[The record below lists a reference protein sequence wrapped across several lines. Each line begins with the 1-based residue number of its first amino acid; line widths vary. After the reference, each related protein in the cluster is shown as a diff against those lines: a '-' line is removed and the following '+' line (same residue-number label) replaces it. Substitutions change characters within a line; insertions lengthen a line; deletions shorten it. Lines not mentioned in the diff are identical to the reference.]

1 MAITLDEA
9 VTQTLGAQPK
19 PADQAPSTDNAL
31 SAAVDRMY
39 DPGREAAKTVL
50 SDAMKALPE
59 QAANDQQMARAAGL
73 PLDLVERNREQVQ
86 QSLKLRELQQVVSA
100 SPVLQAQMMNP
111 EFAKLAHDDAP
122 VLGGVAQALQIAGN
136 VGRATLSG
144 IGPKFNE
151 GAWGLVRAV
160 GDVMGEAGRPIS
172 ESAARLGGVARAQ
185 ADALMPKASNAWEG
199 GVYSGFQSLG
209 LNLTQLPLAF
219 LPGGQAALAGSM
231 APRMAPTLASM
242 GLNTGGQA
250 YGQARDQ
257 GVGVVPSLIFG
268 GSQGLIEAGT
278 EMIGLPALFRLLK
291 PGQMGT
297 KALEYLLREQGGEQI
312 ATALQDLNEWAVL
325 PENKTKGID
334 DYLAERPNAALQTAI
349 ATAVGG
355 GAQVALMKG
364 AGRIINQAEYSQFK
378 AQQSEQRAAMLA
390 QLGEL
395 ASASK
400 VLQRDPGSFEQFVAK
415 AAEDG
420 PVDTVYIDGQVL
432 MQSGVAAQVAAAS
445 PAVAEQL
452 TQAAQTGGTVA
463 IPVADY
469 AANIAP
475 TEYAQ
480 ALQDHLRTE
489 PDGYSP
495 AEAKLYM
502 QEQGQKVQEQLERA
516 ISQAQQSDEFRA
528 SAEAVKSTLLDQL
541 NAAQRFRPEVNDA
554 YSAVVSAYY
563 ATRAAQMG
571 VTPQELYERR
581 PLLVRAQGLN
591 GLQFDQ
597 GQNDQT
603 DDVDEATGL
612 PLNADGT
619 VTVYHHTSA
628 EKAAKIRQ
636 TGFLRSAGEPDL
648 YFTTRADTDTGYGD
662 TAIAVRVKPE
672 RLALDDEFPG
682 GRADFRVAAPSR
694 VRRLR
699 FLPDGSAVL
708 NQSAV
713 ALKEA
718 QTRLAEMGVDADL
731 SQSRGVITLSKIVV
745 PEGAR
750 GAGVGTRA
758 MQTLVDYAD
767 RTGQH
772 IALTPSSDFG
782 GDKKRLTAFYKRFG
796 FVENKGK
803 NRAFST
809 KEGMYRQAAGKVLYQ
824 SQQPAREGARGTTAP
839 MPANQAPGAP
849 GDAQQGA
856 FTGNAV
862 IDAGI
867 RFVSEIEALAEEHG
881 RVYIR
886 WSPSAKGDLK
896 GSQQSRDFVSGS
908 AHGGLSAI
916 EITGDMHPVD
926 IARYLAEYGFLRMQD
941 RRSTPHVFLAE
952 RVGSDS
958 DGYASVK
965 PRKLLLDST
974 PEVVKAI
981 DLKLTDVMDAMD
993 DIQKESRRLERS
1005 PGHAATLQ
1013 RLENANNRLARL
1025 LPNEPFAP
1033 AATGGYNQGQQTASP
1048 EFKRWFAG
1056 SKVVGAAD
1064 GKPLV
1069 SRSSLVAA
1077 RKSAM
1082 LEGRMNGG
1090 SSNAKS
1096 IADLLVS
1103 QAFSLKGLGG
1113 LEIPAQRKVLNGVLS
1128 LGDDFKVLRSVV
1140 DLVPV
1145 DVVNILTGKN
1155 LSPEMLFR
1163 DEAMLKQLLSADR
1176 DGSVSTAI
1184 DIADA
1189 LVVAVAGVA
1198 AKGSA
1203 IASNP
1208 FAGTQKVGSA
1218 ADTGDA
1224 DVLHDAILNQTTGN
1238 NGQFDPNDPN
1248 ILHQGPRGTFSPEQ
1262 LAITLLRGADLST
1275 FLHESGHFFFE
1286 NDIALASEIL
1296 AAQQQGESITAGEQQ
1311 ILDDVGALLTW
1322 HGLKGDVRQQ
1332 LAEWHN
1338 LPFEEKRSHH
1348 EKTAESFEAYL
1359 FSGKAPSAEL
1369 APYFQRFR
1377 AWLVNVYRGLKEFL
1391 AGHPQAGEL
1400 TPEVRQVFDRMLA
1413 SNDAILAAEQSR
1425 SMLALFETAE
1435 QAGFSPEAWAAY
1447 QGIDAER
1454 TQDAVQELQAR
1465 GLRDLQWLR
1474 GARSRELK
1482 ALQKQARGLRAAI
1495 ETDVRQKIMAEPVYR
1510 AWRFL
1515 TSKLTDADKI
1525 GTPPAP
1531 QKSGAG
1537 LNRDTDSLLVAIAKL
1552 GGIARES
1559 AGQHLGVHKDDFR
1572 TPSGVFG
1579 KPVFRKDGGLSAD
1592 AMANLLVAEGYLTTE
1607 EDGKHDLRQLEER
1620 IADELGGRPQ
1630 YSAFRD
1636 PALAEEM
1643 RAGDQVRDPEGLGAG
1658 RLDLDSLREMYGTP
1672 EAGQMPVWQR
1682 LKDLRMTSSKDAM
1695 HPDIVAQLF
1704 GFTSG
1709 DELVQTLLATNP
1721 LKDEI
1726 QARVDQ
1732 RMIEQHGELATPEA
1746 LDRAADAAVHNAAR
1760 ARMVATEMDALAKA
1774 TGTQRA
1780 EIKLLAE
1787 AARQFARETVARLK
1801 VRALKPSM
1809 FSSAQARAAQ
1819 AASAA
1824 MKRGD
1829 APAAMAEKRNEL
1841 LQTQSA
1847 RAAHEALS
1855 EIERGLKYLRRFD
1868 GNVKGLDAEYRDQ
1881 IDALLER
1888 FDLRKA
1894 TSLKAI
1900 DKRKSLAQWMESQ
1913 REQGI
1918 EPNVPQEL
1926 LDAAER
1932 KSYKDMTVEE
1942 FRGLVDTV
1950 RQIEHIGR
1958 LKDKLLTA
1966 KDAREVSAA
1975 IAQAAATVREHGGE
1989 AREQPLERERGVM
2002 PWLRGVLADHRK
2014 FASLLRQ
2021 MDGGTDRGPLQELL
2035 VRTMHERGHWEAGR
2049 NQQATE
2055 VLGEIFEPVTAQ
2067 KGGTV
2072 GKSSTVFI
2080 PEIGASLTRQSRLA
2094 VLLNWGNETNR
2105 QRLME
2110 GFGWSEAQVAAI
2122 LRTLSHA
2129 DVMAANQIWSFIDSF
2144 WPEIE
2149 AKERR
2154 MTGTA
2159 PEKVQALPFVLTL
2172 ADGSQVE
2179 MRGGYYPLKRDDAQG
2194 RAQTEAQLADEMKRG
2209 AFTKATTRR
2218 GHTKARTEGAQYR
2231 LLLDLSVITQ
2241 HVQQVNHDLAW
2252 HEWLTDANKLLDPRR
2267 ELSQAI
2273 VEHYG
2278 QEVMDTLRKH
2288 LEAIATADLQT
2299 GDAMQRA
2306 LLYLRGT
2313 ASRMTMGLS
2322 LTTALMQPFGLTQS
2336 MVRIGPKHV
2345 IKGMARWVGD
2355 AAKFENSITW
2365 IGEKSDMMR
2374 LRNLTFNR
2382 ELSEINASVSRGK
2395 STARK
2400 VYDASLFYLMQ
2411 KMQLIADVPTWIGA
2425 YEKALAEGVD
2435 EAAAIASADQAVLDS
2450 QGGGQTK
2457 DTARIQREHPF
2468 LAMFYSYF
2476 SVTYNL
2482 MAESTGK
2489 TDFRSPASIAGWL
2502 TDMALLAVIP
2512 ALGPS
2517 LLVAMLRGEG
2527 DDKEWDWW
2535 VKKLAEWQAGYLLGT
2550 MVGLREVSGAVS
2562 GFDYAG
2568 PPVGRLVAEVGKF
2581 GKQVAQGE
2589 ADEAF
2594 VRSLV
2599 SVVGAATGVPTT
2611 QAMRSWNGW
2620 KAWDEGRAPPTSV
2633 LMGPPPKH

>member
-1 MAITLDEA
+1 MQLNLSAQLAAKPTL
-9 VTQTLGAQPK
+9 
-19 PADQAPSTDNAL
+19 TDGEQSLVNDSNAL
-31 SAAVDRMY
+31 
-39 DPGREAAKTVL
+39 
-50 SDAMKALPE
+50 
-59 QAANDQQMARAAGL
+59 
-73 PLDLVERNREQVQ
+73 
-86 QSLKLRELQQVVSA
+86 LKW
-100 SPVLQAQMMNP
+100 
-111 EFAKLAHDDAP
+111 F
-122 VLGGVAQALQIAGN
+122 GV
-136 VGRATLSG
+136 
-144 IGPKFNE
+144 
-151 GAWGLVRAV
+151 
-160 GDVMGEAGRPIS
+160 
-172 ESAARLGGVARAQ
+172 
-185 ADALMPKASNAWEG
+185 
-199 GVYSGFQSLG
+199 
-209 LNLTQLPLAF
+209 
-219 LPGGQAALAGSM
+219 
-231 APRMAPTLASM
+231 
-242 GLNTGGQA
+242 
-250 YGQARDQ
+250 RD
-257 GVGVVPSLIFG
+257 I
-268 GSQGLIEAGT
+268 
-278 EMIGLPALFRLLK
+278 
-291 PGQMGT
+291 
-297 KALEYLLREQGGEQI
+297 
-312 ATALQDLNEWAVL
+312 
-325 PENKTKGID
+325 
-334 DYLAERPNAALQTAI
+334 
-349 ATAVGG
+349 
-355 GAQVALMKG
+355 
-364 AGRIINQAEYSQFK
+364 
-378 AQQSEQRAAMLA
+378 
-390 QLGEL
+390 
-395 ASASK
+395 
-400 VLQRDPGSFEQFVAK
+400 
-415 AAEDG
+415 
-420 PVDTVYIDGQVL
+420 
-432 MQSGVAAQVAAAS
+432 
-445 PAVAEQL
+445 
-452 TQAAQTGGTVA
+452 
-463 IPVADY
+463 
-469 AANIAP
+469 
-475 TEYAQ
+475 
-480 ALQDHLRTE
+480 
-489 PDGYSP
+489 
-495 AEAKLYM
+495 
-502 QEQGQKVQEQLERA
+502 
-516 ISQAQQSDEFRA
+516 
-528 SAEAVKSTLLDQL
+528 
-541 NAAQRFRPEVNDA
+541 
-554 YSAVVSAYY
+554 
-563 ATRAAQMG
+563 
-571 VTPQELYERR
+571 
-581 PLLVRAQGLN
+581 
-591 GLQFDQ
+591 
-597 GQNDQT
+597 
-603 DDVDEATGL
+603 
-612 PLNADGT
+612 
-619 VTVYHHTSA
+619 
-628 EKAAKIRQ
+628 
-636 TGFLRSAGEPDL
+636 
-648 YFTTRADTDTGYGD
+648 
-662 TAIAVRVKPE
+662 
-672 RLALDDEFPG
+672 
-682 GRADFRVAAPSR
+682 
-694 VRRLR
+694 
-699 FLPDGSAVL
+699 
-708 NQSAV
+708 
-713 ALKEA
+713 
-718 QTRLAEMGVDADL
+718 
-731 SQSRGVITLSKIVV
+731 
-745 PEGAR
+745 
-750 GAGVGTRA
+750 
-758 MQTLVDYAD
+758 
-767 RTGQH
+767 
-772 IALTPSSDFG
+772 
-782 GDKKRLTAFYKRFG
+782 
-796 FVENKGK
+796 
-803 NRAFST
+803 
-809 KEGMYRQAAGKVLYQ
+809 
-824 SQQPAREGARGTTAP
+824 
-839 MPANQAPGAP
+839 
-849 GDAQQGA
+849 
-856 FTGNAV
+856 
-862 IDAGI
+862 
-867 RFVSEIEALAEEHG
+867 
-881 RVYIR
+881 
-886 WSPSAKGDLK
+886 
-896 GSQQSRDFVSGS
+896 
-908 AHGGLSAI
+908 
-916 EITGDMHPVD
+916 
-926 IARYLAEYGFLRMQD
+926 
-941 RRSTPHVFLAE
+941 
-952 RVGSDS
+952 
-958 DGYASVK
+958 
-965 PRKLLLDST
+965 
-974 PEVVKAI
+974 
-981 DLKLTDVMDAMD
+981 
-993 DIQKESRRLERS
+993 
-1005 PGHAATLQ
+1005 
-1013 RLENANNRLARL
+1013 
-1025 LPNEPFAP
+1025 
-1033 AATGGYNQGQQTASP
+1033 
-1048 EFKRWFAG
+1048 
-1056 SKVVGAAD
+1056 
-1064 GKPLV
+1064 
-1069 SRSSLVAA
+1069 
-1077 RKSAM
+1077 
-1082 LEGRMNGG
+1082 
-1090 SSNAKS
+1090 
-1096 IADLLVS
+1096 
-1103 QAFSLKGLGG
+1103 
-1113 LEIPAQRKVLNGVLS
+1113 
-1128 LGDDFKVLRSVV
+1128 
-1140 DLVPV
+1140 
-1145 DVVNILTGKN
+1145 
-1155 LSPEMLFR
+1155 
-1163 DEAMLKQLLSADR
+1163 
-1176 DGSVSTAI
+1176 
-1184 DIADA
+1184 
-1189 LVVAVAGVA
+1189 
-1198 AKGSA
+1198 
-1203 IASNP
+1203 
-1208 FAGTQKVGSA
+1208 
-1218 ADTGDA
+1218 
-1224 DVLHDAILNQTTGN
+1224 
-1238 NGQFDPNDPN
+1238 
-1248 ILHQGPRGTFSPEQ
+1248 
-1262 LAITLLRGADLST
+1262 
-1275 FLHESGHFFFE
+1275 
-1286 NDIALASEIL
+1286 
-1296 AAQQQGESITAGEQQ
+1296 
-1311 ILDDVGALLTW
+1311 
-1322 HGLKGDVRQQ
+1322 
-1332 LAEWHN
+1332 AEWHN

-1359 FSGKAPSAEL
+1359 FSGQAPSAEL

-1435 QAGFSPEAWAAY
+1435 QGGFSPEAWAAY

-1495 ETDVRQKIMAEPVYR
+1495 ETDVRQQIMAEPVYR

-1515 TSKLTDADKI
+1515 TNKLTDADKI

-1531 QKSGAG
+1531 PKSSAG
-1537 LNRDTDSLLVAIAKL
+1537 LNRETDSLLVAIAKL

-1592 AMANLLVAEGYLTTE
+1592 AMAELLAADGYLTTE
-1607 EDGKHDLRQLEER
+1607 EDGKHDLRQLEEL
-1620 IADELGGRPQ
+1620 ISDELGGRPQ

-1658 RLDLDSLREMYGTP
+1658 RLDVDSLREMYGTP

-2055 VLGEIFEPVTAQ
+2055 ALGEIFEPVTAQ

-2110 GFGWSEAQVAAI
+2110 GFGWSEAQVGAI

-2154 MTGTA
+2154 MTGSA
-2159 PEKVQALPFVLTL
+2159 PEKVQALPFALTL
-2172 ADGSQVE
+2172 ADGTQVE

-2273 VEHYG
+2273 VAHYG

-2288 LEAIATADLQT
+2288 LEAIATGDLQT

-2355 AAKFENSITW
+2355 AAKFENSMAW

-2489 TDFRSPASIAGWL
+2489 TNFRSPASIAGWF

>member
-1 MAITLDEA
+1 
-9 VTQTLGAQPK
+9 
-19 PADQAPSTDNAL
+19 
-31 SAAVDRMY
+31 MY
-39 DPGREAAKTVL
+39 
-50 SDAMKALPE
+50 
-59 QAANDQQMARAAGL
+59 
-73 PLDLVERNREQVQ
+73 
-86 QSLKLRELQQVVSA
+86 
-100 SPVLQAQMMNP
+100 
-111 EFAKLAHDDAP
+111 
-122 VLGGVAQALQIAGN
+122 
-136 VGRATLSG
+136 
-144 IGPKFNE
+144 
-151 GAWGLVRAV
+151 
-160 GDVMGEAGRPIS
+160 
-172 ESAARLGGVARAQ
+172 
-185 ADALMPKASNAWEG
+185 
-199 GVYSGFQSLG
+199 
-209 LNLTQLPLAF
+209 
-219 LPGGQAALAGSM
+219 
-231 APRMAPTLASM
+231 
-242 GLNTGGQA
+242 
-250 YGQARDQ
+250 
-257 GVGVVPSLIFG
+257 
-268 GSQGLIEAGT
+268 
-278 EMIGLPALFRLLK
+278 
-291 PGQMGT
+291 
-297 KALEYLLREQGGEQI
+297 
-312 ATALQDLNEWAVL
+312 
-325 PENKTKGID
+325 
-334 DYLAERPNAALQTAI
+334 
-349 ATAVGG
+349 
-355 GAQVALMKG
+355 
-364 AGRIINQAEYSQFK
+364 
-378 AQQSEQRAAMLA
+378 
-390 QLGEL
+390 
-395 ASASK
+395 
-400 VLQRDPGSFEQFVAK
+400 
-415 AAEDG
+415 
-420 PVDTVYIDGQVL
+420 
-432 MQSGVAAQVAAAS
+432 
-445 PAVAEQL
+445 
-452 TQAAQTGGTVA
+452 
-463 IPVADY
+463 
-469 AANIAP
+469 
-475 TEYAQ
+475 
-480 ALQDHLRTE
+480 
-489 PDGYSP
+489 
-495 AEAKLYM
+495 
-502 QEQGQKVQEQLERA
+502 
-516 ISQAQQSDEFRA
+516 
-528 SAEAVKSTLLDQL
+528 
-541 NAAQRFRPEVNDA
+541 
-554 YSAVVSAYY
+554 
-563 ATRAAQMG
+563 
-571 VTPQELYERR
+571 
-581 PLLVRAQGLN
+581 
-591 GLQFDQ
+591 
-597 GQNDQT
+597 
-603 DDVDEATGL
+603 
-612 PLNADGT
+612 NADL
-619 VTVYHHTSA
+619 TS
-628 EKAAKIRQ
+628 
-636 TGFLRSAGEPDL
+636 
-648 YFTTRADTDTGYGD
+648 
-662 TAIAVRVKPE
+662 
-672 RLALDDEFPG
+672 
-682 GRADFRVAAPSR
+682 
-694 VRRLR
+694 
-699 FLPDGSAVL
+699 
-708 NQSAV
+708 
-713 ALKEA
+713 
-718 QTRLAEMGVDADL
+718 
-731 SQSRGVITLSKIVV
+731 
-745 PEGAR
+745 
-750 GAGVGTRA
+750 
-758 MQTLVDYAD
+758 
-767 RTGQH
+767 
-772 IALTPSSDFG
+772 
-782 GDKKRLTAFYKRFG
+782 
-796 FVENKGK
+796 
-803 NRAFST
+803 
-809 KEGMYRQAAGKVLYQ
+809 
-824 SQQPAREGARGTTAP
+824 
-839 MPANQAPGAP
+839 
-849 GDAQQGA
+849 
-856 FTGNAV
+856 
-862 IDAGI
+862 
-867 RFVSEIEALAEEHG
+867 
-881 RVYIR
+881 
-886 WSPSAKGDLK
+886 
-896 GSQQSRDFVSGS
+896 
-908 AHGGLSAI
+908 
-916 EITGDMHPVD
+916 
-926 IARYLAEYGFLRMQD
+926 
-941 RRSTPHVFLAE
+941 
-952 RVGSDS
+952 
-958 DGYASVK
+958 
-965 PRKLLLDST
+965 
-974 PEVVKAI
+974 
-981 DLKLTDVMDAMD
+981 
-993 DIQKESRRLERS
+993 
-1005 PGHAATLQ
+1005 
-1013 RLENANNRLARL
+1013 
-1025 LPNEPFAP
+1025 
-1033 AATGGYNQGQQTASP
+1033 
-1048 EFKRWFAG
+1048 
-1056 SKVVGAAD
+1056 
-1064 GKPLV
+1064 
-1069 SRSSLVAA
+1069 
-1077 RKSAM
+1077 
-1082 LEGRMNGG
+1082 
-1090 SSNAKS
+1090 
-1096 IADLLVS
+1096 
-1103 QAFSLKGLGG
+1103 
-1113 LEIPAQRKVLNGVLS
+1113 
-1128 LGDDFKVLRSVV
+1128 
-1140 DLVPV
+1140 
-1145 DVVNILTGKN
+1145 
-1155 LSPEMLFR
+1155 
-1163 DEAMLKQLLSADR
+1163 
-1176 DGSVSTAI
+1176 
-1184 DIADA
+1184 
-1189 LVVAVAGVA
+1189 
-1198 AKGSA
+1198 
-1203 IASNP
+1203 
-1208 FAGTQKVGSA
+1208 
-1218 ADTGDA
+1218 
-1224 DVLHDAILNQTTGN
+1224 
-1238 NGQFDPNDPN
+1238 
-1248 ILHQGPRGTFSPEQ
+1248 
-1262 LAITLLRGADLST
+1262 
-1275 FLHESGHFFFE
+1275 FLHESAHFFFE

-1296 AAQQQGESITAGEQQ
+1296 AAQHQGASITAGEQQ

-1435 QAGFSPEAWAAY
+1435 QGGFSPEAWAAY

-1482 ALQKQARGLRAAI
+1482 ALQKQARGLRASI
-1495 ETDVRQKIMAEPVYR
+1495 ETDVRQQIMAEPVYR

-1515 TSKLTDADKI
+1515 TNKLTDADKI

-1531 QKSGAG
+1531 PKSSAG
-1537 LNRDTDSLLVAIAKL
+1537 LNRETDSLLVAIAKL

-1592 AMANLLVAEGYLTTE
+1592 AMAELLAADGYLTTE
-1607 EDGKHDLRQLEER
+1607 EDGKHDLRQLKEL
-1620 IADELGGRPQ
+1620 ISDELGGRPQ

-1658 RLDLDSLREMYGTP
+1658 RLDVDSLREMYGTP

-2055 VLGEIFEPVTAQ
+2055 ALGEIFEPVTAQ

-2110 GFGWSEAQVAAI
+2110 GFGLSEAQVGAI

-2154 MTGTA
+2154 MTGSA

-2172 ADGSQVE
+2172 ADGTQVE

-2194 RAQTEAQLADEMKRG
+2194 RAQTEAQLADETKRG

-2218 GHTKARTEGAQYR
+2218 SHNKARTEGAQYR

-2273 VEHYG
+2273 VAHYG

-2288 LEAIATADLQT
+2288 LEAIATGDLQT

-2425 YEKALAEGVD
+2425 YEKALSEGVD
-2435 EAAAIASADQAVLDS
+2435 EAAAVASADQAVLDS

-2489 TDFRSPASIAGWL
+2489 TNFRSPASIAGWF

>member
-19 PADQAPSTDNAL
+19 PADQAPATDNAL

-50 SDAMKALPE
+50 SDALKALPE

-185 ADALMPKASNAWEG
+185 ADALMPKASNVWEG

-297 KALEYLLREQGGEQI
+297 KALEYLLREQGGEQL
-312 ATALQDLNEWAVL
+312 ATVLQDANEFFVL
-325 PENKTKGID
+325 PENKNKGID

-502 QEQGQKVQEQLERA
+502 QEQGQQVQEQLERA

-528 SAEAVKSTLLDQL
+528 SAEAVKSALLEQL
-541 NAAQRFRPEVNDA
+541 NTAQRFRPEVNEA
-554 YSAVVSAYY
+554 YAAVVSAYY

-571 VTPQELYERR
+571 VTASELFAQRR
-581 PLLVRAQGLN
+581 LRIGSQQLN

-708 NQSAV
+708 NQ
-713 ALKEA
+713 
-718 QTRLAEMGVDADL
+718 
-731 SQSRGVITLSKIVV
+731 
-745 PEGAR
+745 
-750 GAGVGTRA
+750 
-758 MQTLVDYAD
+758 
-767 RTGQH
+767 
-772 IALTPSSDFG
+772 
-782 GDKKRLTAFYKRFG
+782 
-796 FVENKGK
+796 
-803 NRAFST
+803 
-809 KEGMYRQAAGKVLYQ
+809 
-824 SQQPAREGARGTTAP
+824 
-839 MPANQAPGAP
+839 
-849 GDAQQGA
+849 
-856 FTGNAV
+856 
-862 IDAGI
+862 
-867 RFVSEIEALAEEHG
+867 
-881 RVYIR
+881 
-886 WSPSAKGDLK
+886 
-896 GSQQSRDFVSGS
+896 
-908 AHGGLSAI
+908 
-916 EITGDMHPVD
+916 
-926 IARYLAEYGFLRMQD
+926 
-941 RRSTPHVFLAE
+941 
-952 RVGSDS
+952 
-958 DGYASVK
+958 
-965 PRKLLLDST
+965 
-974 PEVVKAI
+974 
-981 DLKLTDVMDAMD
+981 
-993 DIQKESRRLERS
+993 
-1005 PGHAATLQ
+1005 
-1013 RLENANNRLARL
+1013 
-1025 LPNEPFAP
+1025 
-1033 AATGGYNQGQQTASP
+1033 
-1048 EFKRWFAG
+1048 
-1056 SKVVGAAD
+1056 
-1064 GKPLV
+1064 
-1069 SRSSLVAA
+1069 
-1077 RKSAM
+1077 
-1082 LEGRMNGG
+1082 
-1090 SSNAKS
+1090 
-1096 IADLLVS
+1096 
-1103 QAFSLKGLGG
+1103 
-1113 LEIPAQRKVLNGVLS
+1113 
-1128 LGDDFKVLRSVV
+1128 
-1140 DLVPV
+1140 
-1145 DVVNILTGKN
+1145 
-1155 LSPEMLFR
+1155 
-1163 DEAMLKQLLSADR
+1163 
-1176 DGSVSTAI
+1176 
-1184 DIADA
+1184 
-1189 LVVAVAGVA
+1189 
-1198 AKGSA
+1198 
-1203 IASNP
+1203 
-1208 FAGTQKVGSA
+1208 
-1218 ADTGDA
+1218 
-1224 DVLHDAILNQTTGN
+1224 TTGN

-1248 ILHQGPRGTFSPEQ
+1248 ILHQGPRATFSPEQ

-1435 QAGFSPEAWAAY
+1435 QGGFSPEAWAAY

-1495 ETDVRQKIMAEPVYR
+1495 ETDVRQQIMAEPVYR

-1515 TSKLTDADKI
+1515 TNKLTDADKI

-1531 QKSGAG
+1531 PKSSAG
-1537 LNRDTDSLLVAIAKL
+1537 LNRETDSLLVAIAKL

-1592 AMANLLVAEGYLTTE
+1592 AMAELLVSDGYLTTE
-1607 EDGKHDLRQLEER
+1607 EDGKHDLRQLEEL
-1620 IADELGGRPQ
+1620 ISDELGGRPQ

-1643 RAGDQVRDPEGLGAG
+1643 RAGDQVRDPDGLGAG

-2055 VLGEIFEPVTAQ
+2055 ALGEIFEPVTAQ

-2110 GFGWSEAQVAAI
+2110 GFGLSEAQVGAI

-2154 MTGTA
+2154 MTGSA

-2172 ADGSQVE
+2172 ADGTQVE

-2273 VEHYG
+2273 VAHYG

-2288 LEAIATADLQT
+2288 LEAIATGDLQT

-2355 AAKFENSITW
+2355 AAKFENSMAW

-2489 TDFRSPASIAGWL
+2489 TNFRSPASIAGWF

-2517 LLVAMLRGEG
+2517 LLAAMLRGEG

>member
-1 MAITLDEA
+1 MS
-9 VTQTLGAQPK
+9 K
-19 PADQAPSTDNAL
+19 
-31 SAAVDRMY
+31 
-39 DPGREAAKTVL
+39 K
-50 SDAMKALPE
+50 
-59 QAANDQQMARAAGL
+59 
-73 PLDLVERNREQVQ
+73 
-86 QSLKLRELQQVVSA
+86 
-100 SPVLQAQMMNP
+100 
-111 EFAKLAHDDAP
+111 
-122 VLGGVAQALQIAGN
+122 GGFNYVA
-136 VGRATLSG
+136 
-144 IGPKFNE
+144 
-151 GAWGLVRAV
+151 
-160 GDVMGEAGRPIS
+160 
-172 ESAARLGGVARAQ
+172 
-185 ADALMPKASNAWEG
+185 
-199 GVYSGFQSLG
+199 
-209 LNLTQLPLAF
+209 
-219 LPGGQAALAGSM
+219 
-231 APRMAPTLASM
+231 
-242 GLNTGGQA
+242 
-250 YGQARDQ
+250 
-257 GVGVVPSLIFG
+257 
-268 GSQGLIEAGT
+268 
-278 EMIGLPALFRLLK
+278 
-291 PGQMGT
+291 
-297 KALEYLLREQGGEQI
+297 
-312 ATALQDLNEWAVL
+312 
-325 PENKTKGID
+325 
-334 DYLAERPNAALQTAI
+334 
-349 ATAVGG
+349 
-355 GAQVALMKG
+355 
-364 AGRIINQAEYSQFK
+364 
-378 AQQSEQRAAMLA
+378 
-390 QLGEL
+390 
-395 ASASK
+395 
-400 VLQRDPGSFEQFVAK
+400 
-415 AAEDG
+415 
-420 PVDTVYIDGQVL
+420 
-432 MQSGVAAQVAAAS
+432 
-445 PAVAEQL
+445 
-452 TQAAQTGGTVA
+452 
-463 IPVADY
+463 
-469 AANIAP
+469 
-475 TEYAQ
+475 
-480 ALQDHLRTE
+480 
-489 PDGYSP
+489 
-495 AEAKLYM
+495 
-502 QEQGQKVQEQLERA
+502 
-516 ISQAQQSDEFRA
+516 
-528 SAEAVKSTLLDQL
+528 
-541 NAAQRFRPEVNDA
+541 FRPE
-554 YSAVVSAYY
+554 
-563 ATRAAQMG
+563 Q
-571 VTPQELYERR
+571 
-581 PLLVRAQGLN
+581 
-591 GLQFDQ
+591 
-597 GQNDQT
+597 
-603 DDVDEATGL
+603 
-612 PLNADGT
+612 
-619 VTVYHHTSA
+619 
-628 EKAAKIRQ
+628 I
-636 TGFLRSAGEPDL
+636 
-648 YFTTRADTDTGYGD
+648 
-662 TAIAVRVKPE
+662 
-672 RLALDDEFPG
+672 
-682 GRADFRVAAPSR
+682 
-694 VRRLR
+694 
-699 FLPDGSAVL
+699 
-708 NQSAV
+708 
-713 ALKEA
+713 
-718 QTRLAEMGVDADL
+718 
-731 SQSRGVITLSKIVV
+731 
-745 PEGAR
+745 
-750 GAGVGTRA
+750 
-758 MQTLVDYAD
+758 
-767 RTGQH
+767 
-772 IALTPSSDFG
+772 
-782 GDKKRLTAFYKRFG
+782 
-796 FVENKGK
+796 
-803 NRAFST
+803 
-809 KEGMYRQAAGKVLYQ
+809 
-824 SQQPAREGARGTTAP
+824 
-839 MPANQAPGAP
+839 
-849 GDAQQGA
+849 
-856 FTGNAV
+856 
-862 IDAGI
+862 
-867 RFVSEIEALAEEHG
+867 
-881 RVYIR
+881 
-886 WSPSAKGDLK
+886 
-896 GSQQSRDFVSGS
+896 
-908 AHGGLSAI
+908 
-916 EITGDMHPVD
+916 
-926 IARYLAEYGFLRMQD
+926 
-941 RRSTPHVFLAE
+941 
-952 RVGSDS
+952 
-958 DGYASVK
+958 
-965 PRKLLLDST
+965 
-974 PEVVKAI
+974 
-981 DLKLTDVMDAMD
+981 
-993 DIQKESRRLERS
+993 
-1005 PGHAATLQ
+1005 
-1013 RLENANNRLARL
+1013 
-1025 LPNEPFAP
+1025 
-1033 AATGGYNQGQQTASP
+1033 
-1048 EFKRWFAG
+1048 
-1056 SKVVGAAD
+1056 
-1064 GKPLV
+1064 
-1069 SRSSLVAA
+1069 
-1077 RKSAM
+1077 KSA
-1082 LEGRMNGG
+1082 
-1090 SSNAKS
+1090 
-1096 IADLLVS
+1096 
-1103 QAFSLKGLGG
+1103 
-1113 LEIPAQRKVLNGVLS
+1113 
-1128 LGDDFKVLRSVV
+1128 
-1140 DLVPV
+1140 
-1145 DVVNILTGKN
+1145 
-1155 LSPEMLFR
+1155 
-1163 DEAMLKQLLSADR
+1163 
-1176 DGSVSTAI
+1176 
-1184 DIADA
+1184 
-1189 LVVAVAGVA
+1189 
-1198 AKGSA
+1198 
-1203 IASNP
+1203 
-1208 FAGTQKVGSA
+1208 
-1218 ADTGDA
+1218 
-1224 DVLHDAILNQTTGN
+1224 TGN

-1262 LAITLLRGADLST
+1262 LTISLLKKADLST

-1435 QAGFSPEAWAAY
+1435 QGGFSPEAWAAY

-1495 ETDVRQKIMAEPVYR
+1495 ETDVRQQIMAEPVYR

-1515 TSKLTDADKI
+1515 TNKLTDADKI

-1531 QKSGAG
+1531 PKSSAG
-1537 LNRDTDSLLVAIAKL
+1537 LNRETDSLLVAIAKL

-1592 AMANLLVAEGYLTTE
+1592 AMAELLVSDGYLTTE
-1607 EDGKHDLRQLEER
+1607 EDGKHDLRQLEEL
-1620 IADELGGRPQ
+1620 ISDELGGRPQ

-1636 PALAEEM
+1636 PALANEM
-1643 RAGDQVRDPEGLGAG
+1643 RAGDQVRDPDGLGAG

-1695 HPDIVAQLF
+1695 HPDIVAQFF

-2055 VLGEIFEPVTAQ
+2055 ALGEIFEPVTAQ

-2072 GKSSTVFI
+2072 GKSSAVFI
-2080 PEIGASLTRQSRLA
+2080 PEIGASLTRQSRLS

-2110 GFGWSEAQVAAI
+2110 GFGWSEAQVGAI

-2149 AKERR
+2149 AKEKR

-2273 VEHYG
+2273 VAHYG

-2288 LEAIATADLQT
+2288 LEAIATGDLQT

-2355 AAKFENSITW
+2355 AAKFENSMAW

-2489 TDFRSPASIAGWL
+2489 TNFRSPASIAGWF

>member
-19 PADQAPSTDNAL
+19 PADQAPATDNAL

-50 SDAMKALPE
+50 SDALKALPE

-136 VGRATLSG
+136 VGKATLSG

-185 ADALMPKASNAWEG
+185 ADALMPKASNVWEG

-334 DYLAERPNAALQTAI
+334 DYLSERPNAALQTAI

-364 AGRIINQAEYSQFK
+364 AGGILNQAEYSQFK

-502 QEQGQKVQEQLERA
+502 QEQGQQVQEQLERA

-528 SAEAVKSTLLDQL
+528 SAEAVKSALLEQL
-541 NAAQRFRPEVNDA
+541 NTAQRFRPEVNEA
-554 YSAVVSAYY
+554 YAAVVSAYY

-571 VTPQELYERR
+571 VTASELFAQRR
-581 PLLVRAQGLN
+581 LRIGSQQLN

-628 EKAAKIRQ
+628 VGAEAIRKSGKLKAEA
-636 TGFLRSAGEPDL
+636 EPDV
-648 YFTTRADTDTGYGD
+648 YVTTRRETDTGYGD
-662 TAIAVRVKPE
+662 TAVPIRVRPDQ
-672 RLALDDEFPG
+672 LSIDDEFPD
-682 GRADFRVAAPSR
+682 GRKDFRLNVGKPGGSINVTVANESTAPDS
-694 VRRLR
+694 
-699 FLPDGSAVL
+699 G
-708 NQSAV
+708 
-713 ALKEA
+713 
-718 QTRLAEMGVDADL
+718 
-731 SQSRGVITLSKIVV
+731 
-745 PEGAR
+745 GA
-750 GAGVGTRA
+750 
-758 MQTLVDYAD
+758 
-767 RTGQH
+767 
-772 IALTPSSDFG
+772 
-782 GDKKRLTAFYKRFG
+782 
-796 FVENKGK
+796 
-803 NRAFST
+803 AFS
-809 KEGMYRQAAGKVLYQ
+809 R
-824 SQQPAREGARGTTAP
+824 
-839 MPANQAPGAP
+839 
-849 GDAQQGA
+849 
-856 FTGNAV
+856 
-862 IDAGI
+862 
-867 RFVSEIEALAEEHG
+867 
-881 RVYIR
+881 
-886 WSPSAKGDLK
+886 
-896 GSQQSRDFVSGS
+896 
-908 AHGGLSAI
+908 
-916 EITGDMHPVD
+916 
-926 IARYLAEYGFLRMQD
+926 
-941 RRSTPHVFLAE
+941 
-952 RVGSDS
+952 
-958 DGYASVK
+958 
-965 PRKLLLDST
+965 
-974 PEVVKAI
+974 
-981 DLKLTDVMDAMD
+981 
-993 DIQKESRRLERS
+993 
-1005 PGHAATLQ
+1005 
-1013 RLENANNRLARL
+1013 
-1025 LPNEPFAP
+1025 
-1033 AATGGYNQGQQTASP
+1033 
-1048 EFKRWFAG
+1048 
-1056 SKVVGAAD
+1056 
-1064 GKPLV
+1064 
-1069 SRSSLVAA
+1069 
-1077 RKSAM
+1077 
-1082 LEGRMNGG
+1082 
-1090 SSNAKS
+1090 
-1096 IADLLVS
+1096 
-1103 QAFSLKGLGG
+1103 
-1113 LEIPAQRKVLNGVLS
+1113 
-1128 LGDDFKVLRSVV
+1128 
-1140 DLVPV
+1140 
-1145 DVVNILTGKN
+1145 
-1155 LSPEMLFR
+1155 
-1163 DEAMLKQLLSADR
+1163 
-1176 DGSVSTAI
+1176 
-1184 DIADA
+1184 
-1189 LVVAVAGVA
+1189 
-1198 AKGSA
+1198 
-1203 IASNP
+1203 
-1208 FAGTQKVGSA
+1208 
-1218 ADTGDA
+1218 
-1224 DVLHDAILNQTTGN
+1224 TTGN

-1262 LAITLLRGADLST
+1262 LAITLLRGADLTS
-1275 FLHESGHFFFE
+1275 FLHESAHFFFE

-1296 AAQQQGESITAGEQQ
+1296 AAQHQGASITAGEQQ

-1377 AWLVNVYRGLKEFL
+1377 AWLVHVYRGLKEFL
-1391 AGHPQAGEL
+1391 AGYPQAGEL

-1435 QAGFSPEAWAAY
+1435 QGGFSPEAWAAY

-1495 ETDVRQKIMAEPVYR
+1495 ETDVRQQIMAEPVYR

-1515 TSKLTDADKI
+1515 TNKLTDADKI

-1531 QKSGAG
+1531 PKSSAG
-1537 LNRDTDSLLVAIAKL
+1537 LNRETDSLLVAIAKL

-1592 AMANLLVAEGYLTTE
+1592 AMAELLAADGYLTTE
-1607 EDGKHDLRQLEER
+1607 EDGKHDLRQLEEL
-1620 IADELGGRPQ
+1620 ISDELGGRPQ

-1636 PALAEEM
+1636 PALANEM
-1643 RAGDQVRDPEGLGAG
+1643 RAGDQVRDPDGLGAG

-2055 VLGEIFEPVTAQ
+2055 ALGEIFEPVTAQ

-2110 GFGWSEAQVAAI
+2110 GFGWSEAQVGAI

-2154 MTGTA
+2154 MTGSA

-2172 ADGSQVE
+2172 ADGTQVE

-2273 VEHYG
+2273 VAHYG

-2288 LEAIATADLQT
+2288 LEAIATGDLQT

-2306 LLYLRGT
+2306 LMYLRGT

-2355 AAKFENSITW
+2355 AAKFENSMAW

-2435 EAAAIASADQAVLDS
+2435 EAAAVASADQAVLDS

-2489 TDFRSPASIAGWL
+2489 TNFRSPASIAGWF